1 MLGMLSLRQSKTIH
15 NSAWHCNRKGNIL
28 SVRNIDQCIV
38 GRAYSSSPMEGC
50 HFLHS
55 RRRDLELI
63 IQLPDGL
70 LQACLGQ
77 LLMESFTAFEPVP
90 VNLSILPCLAGLWY
104 IHAATYRT
112 CRCAWQFLLVGHWA
126 PSHLVTTSIFQS
138 ILQKCCI

>member
-1 MLGMLSLRQSKTIH
+1 
-15 NSAWHCNRKGNIL
+15 
-28 SVRNIDQCIV
+28 
-38 GRAYSSSPMEGC
+38 MEGC

-90 VNLSILPCLAGLWY
+90 VNLSILTRGTLSAIALGDNQHFPEHTAKMLHLGRLPFNQWSIQYQSVGNRCEQTNQHLQLIIQSPNGL
-104 IHAATYRT
+104 
-112 CRCAWQFLLVGHWA
+112 
-126 PSHLVTTSIFQS
+126 
-138 ILQKCCI
+138 

>member
-1 MLGMLSLRQSKTIH
+1 
-15 NSAWHCNRKGNIL
+15 
-28 SVRNIDQCIV
+28 
-38 GRAYSSSPMEGC
+38 
-50 HFLHS
+50 
-55 RRRDLELI
+55 LELI

-112 CRCAWQFLLVGHWA
+112 CRCAWQFLHVGHWA